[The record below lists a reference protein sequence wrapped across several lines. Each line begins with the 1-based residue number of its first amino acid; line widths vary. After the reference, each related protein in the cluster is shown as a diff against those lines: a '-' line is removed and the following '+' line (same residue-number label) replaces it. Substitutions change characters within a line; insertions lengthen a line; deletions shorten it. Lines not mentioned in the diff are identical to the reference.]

1 MPLKDKKKFFNFPY
15 ININFHCKETQFWAA
30 QSCTCILISNLIC
43 HVHNFRH
50 FVPSYDNQFSK
61 ISKDSFTFPAT
72 GNNSASDRDEVEASI
87 QRLMKHGDGLLPKM
101 EDVKAEEIGDMLENE
116 MAGMT
121 QAIESAAAKIQVWQ
135 KFSVASGSLV
145 A

>member
-1 MPLKDKKKFFNFPY
+1 
-15 ININFHCKETQFWAA
+15 
-30 QSCTCILISNLIC
+30 
-43 HVHNFRH
+43 
-50 FVPSYDNQFSK
+50 
-61 ISKDSFTFPAT
+61 
-72 GNNSASDRDEVEASI
+72 
-87 QRLMKHGDGLLPKM
+87 MKHGDGLLPKM

>member
-1 MPLKDKKKFFNFPY
+1 M
-15 ININFHCKETQFWAA
+15 
-30 QSCTCILISNLIC
+30 
-43 HVHNFRH
+43 
-50 FVPSYDNQFSK
+50 